1 MGFSSRPIEDERG
14 NYFNEIYKADKNK
27 KLTSLFIKK
36 LRQVIV
42 NRQCP
47 NIDQISLNGKQ
58 KMEENDIMAPK
69 IPKLF

>member
-42 NRQCP
+42 NR
-47 NIDQISLNGKQ
+47 
-58 KMEENDIMAPK
+58 
-69 IPKLF
+69 